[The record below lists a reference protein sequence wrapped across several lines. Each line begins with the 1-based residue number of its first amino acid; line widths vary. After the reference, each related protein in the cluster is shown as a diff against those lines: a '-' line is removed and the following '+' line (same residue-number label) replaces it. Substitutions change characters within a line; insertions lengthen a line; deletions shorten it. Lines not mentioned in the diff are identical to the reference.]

1 MPPLGVL
8 SFVLTFVA
16 WASYIP
22 VAKSPKLR
30 HSMWPTWLLQT
41 LALGLAAAALLR
53 EPMTFNAPHVM
64 AIVTLASVAAFV
76 LVFATALRIPQSI
89 GRPEQGKA
97 LPHLS
102 LVSESGKSISPDD
115 FSGKGPLLLVFFRGF
130 W

>member
-8 SFVLTFVA
+8 AFVVTFVA

-30 HSMWPTWLLQT
+30 HSMWPTWVLQAIA
-41 LALGLAAAALLR
+41 LALAAFALLAQPR
-53 EPMTFNAPHVM
+53 VVALPMILG
-64 AIVTLASVAAFV
+64 IVALASVALFV
-76 LVFATALRIPQSI
+76 LVYATALRIPQSQ
-89 GRPEQGKA
+89 GRPEEGKS

-102 LVSESGKSISPDD
+102 LVSETGAAISPDD
-115 FSGKGPLLLVFFRGF
+115 YSGKGPLLMVFFRGF